1 MEFLQPIADLLG
13 TSPLT
18 IVIVFVMATVMIV
31 AWYALK
37 VVLKIATRI
46 FVAGFAVIFLL
57 AVGLYI
63 FFFLSGFGG

>member
-13 TSPLT
+13 TSPAT
-18 IVIVFVMATVMIV
+18 ILIVFVMVTVMIV

-37 VVLKIATRI
+37 IVLKIATKI

-57 AVGLYI
+57 AVGLYV